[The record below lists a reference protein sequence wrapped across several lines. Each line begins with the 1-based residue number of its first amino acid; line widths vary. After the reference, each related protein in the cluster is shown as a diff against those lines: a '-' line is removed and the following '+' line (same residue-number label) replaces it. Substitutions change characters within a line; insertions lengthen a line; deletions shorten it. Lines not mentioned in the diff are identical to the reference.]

1 MRIRNEQHCNRRS
14 GSQRCRSEI
23 FHRRKS
29 QQRMEITLSAVDRP
43 YKKDG
48 DKETDFIMCRVVG
61 KTAEFAEKYITK
73 GVKMIVRGRMQIDN
87 YTDKDGNKRQS
98 AYIFVEQQEF
108 AETKMQVNRIT
119 VMYRQ
124 DNHLMEVC
132 LPIRRDSCT
141 FRMGLMKNYR
151 LIRF

>member
-1 MRIRNEQHCNRRS
+1 MNSIVIVGRAVRDAEVRYS
-14 GSQRCRSEI
+14 TGE
-23 FHRRKS
+23 KS
-29 QQRMEITLSAVDRP
+29 TAYGNYTLAVDRP

-48 DKETDFIMCRVVG
+48 EKEADFIMCKVVG

-108 AETKMQVNRIT
+108 AESKAASESSMGS
-119 VMYRQ
+119 YRQ
-124 DNHLMEVC
+124 ASPSPSPAPSADIGDGFMNIPDGIDEE
-132 LPIRRDSCT
+132 LPFS
-141 FRMGLMKNYR
+141 
-151 LIRF
+151 

>member
-1 MRIRNEQHCNRRS
+1 MNSIVIVGRAVRDAEVRYS
-14 GSQRCRSEI
+14 TGE
-23 FHRRKS
+23 KS
-29 QQRMEITLSAVDRP
+29 TAYGNYTLAVDRP

-48 DKETDFIMCRVVG
+48 EKEADFIMCKVVG

-108 AETKMQVNRIT
+108 AESKASSDSYAAAHPRTEAAPATSMPRTIT
-119 VMYRQ
+119 LWKYAYRFGGIHAHSGW
-124 DNHLMEVC
+124 D
-132 LPIRRDSCT
+132 
-141 FRMGLMKNYR
+141 
-151 LIRF
+151 

>member
-1 MRIRNEQHCNRRS
+1 MNSIVIVGRAVRDAEVRYS
-14 GSQRCRSEI
+14 TGE
-23 FHRRKS
+23 KS
-29 QQRMEITLSAVDRP
+29 TAFGNYTLAVDRP

-48 DKETDFIMCRVVG
+48 EKEADFIMCKVVG

-108 AETKMQVNRIT
+108 AESKSASQQNNNVQAGQSPYGNMPIDSDGFMNIPA
-119 VMYRQ
+119 
-124 DNHLMEVC
+124 DIEEEV
-132 LPIRRDSCT
+132 P
-141 FRMGLMKNYR
+141 FM
-151 LIRF
+151 

>member
-1 MRIRNEQHCNRRS
+1 MNSIVIVGRAVRDAEVRYS
-14 GSQRCRSEI
+14 TGE
-23 FHRRKS
+23 KS
-29 QQRMEITLSAVDRP
+29 TAYGNYTLAVDRP

-48 DKETDFIMCRVVG
+48 EKEADFIMCKVVG

-108 AETKMQVNRIT
+108 AESKMQISRIT
-119 VMYRQ
+119 TMYRQ
-124 DNHLMEVC
+124 DNHLMEIC

>member
-1 MRIRNEQHCNRRS
+1 MNSIVIVGRAVRDAEVRY
-14 GSQRCRSEI
+14 SQGE
-23 FHRRKS
+23 KS
-29 QQRMEITLSAVDRP
+29 TAFGNYTLAVDRP

-48 DKETDFIMCRVVG
+48 EKEADFIMCKVVG

-108 AETKMQVNRIT
+108 AESKSASQQNNNVQAGQSPYGNMPIDSDGFMNIPA
-119 VMYRQ
+119 
-124 DNHLMEVC
+124 DIEEEV
-132 LPIRRDSCT
+132 P
-141 FRMGLMKNYR
+141 FM
-151 LIRF
+151 